1 MMKSQFSLLYDGQ
14 PFCGEIDTEGD
25 GRNQWELAPD
35 VFVTANVKRYPKYD
49 AAEWVLSFENNGDA
63 PSKVIADIW
72 DCDSFLPWT
81 RLNGQRCFICLKK
94 TAFAW

>member
-1 MMKSQFSLLYDGQ
+1 MKSQFSLLYDGQ

-35 VFVTANVKRYPKYD
+35 VFVTANVKRYPRYD
-49 AAEWVLSFENNGDA
+49 AAEWVLSFDNNGEE
-63 PSKVIADIW
+63 PSKVISDIW
-72 DCDSFLPWT
+72 DCDSFLPLDAPEWSKV
-81 RLNGQRCFICLKK
+81 LYLPEK